1 MKERTQMSDKK
12 TEKER
17 RKELRRRNKETKAEA
32 KRFRRAQKMSGLRS
46 RLGGIDLVVV
56 TAVILFSL
64 FGVAMVFSAGYYQ
77 TINTSNPNPLYY
89 LMRQGIFVVTGWILM
104 FAASGLDYHI
114 YEKTGG
120 AFLALSIILLVLVLV
135 IGQNV
140 NGAVR
145 WINLGFIRI
154 TPSEFSKIFVIIF
167 TASYLVRDPRNI
179 RTLKGLAVLVAAM
192 AAHFI
197 LIIRQPNL
205 STAIVIVMIMTAI
218 MIVGGLNLFYLI
230 VPAGAAVAGYFYIIT
245 YKTPYHWYQRL
256 TSFMDPFAERQGD
269 GYQVV
274 QGLIALGN
282 GGLKGLGFGKSISK
296 NMYLPEPQ
304 NDFILAI
311 LGEELGYIG
320 FLILMAAYIFL
331 MFRLMMIALK
341 AKDRLG
347 FYLATGVSVMLGL
360 QVVINVAVVTSSMPA
375 TGITLPFISYG
386 GTSMWAFM
394 IAMGIALS
402 VSRRRE
408 PDAALSVSKSEGP
421 DRKADE

>member
-1 MKERTQMSDKK
+1 MAEKKDSLDKK

-17 RKELRRRNKETKAEA
+17 RQELRRRNKEKKAEA
-32 KRFRRAQKMSGLRS
+32 KQLRRMQRMNGLRR
-46 RLGGIDLVVV
+46 RLGGIDLVVL
-56 TAVILFSL
+56 TTVILFSL

-89 LMRQGIFVVTGWILM
+89 LMRQGIFVVTGWVLM
-104 FAASGLDYHI
+104 LIAANVDYHL
-114 YEKTGG
+114 YEKTGA
-120 AFLALSIILLVLVLV
+120 AFLALSILLLVLVLV

-145 WINLGFIRI
+145 WINLGFFRI

-179 RTLKGLAVLVAAM
+179 RTLKGLAVLVTAM

-205 STAIVIVMIMTAI
+205 STAIVIVMIMIAI
-218 MIVGGLNLFYLI
+218 MIVGGLNPLYLV
-230 VPAGAAVAGYFYIIT
+230 VPAAGAVAGYFYIIT

-347 FYLATGVSVMLGL
+347 FYLATGIGVMLGL

-386 GTSMWAFM
+386 GTSMWSFM

-402 VSRRRE
+402 VSRKKE
-408 PDAALSVSKSEGP
+408 PEINAEANE
-421 DRKADE
+421 E

>member
-1 MKERTQMSDKK
+1 MAEKKDSLDKK

-17 RKELRRRNKETKAEA
+17 RLELRRRNKEKKAEA
-32 KRFRRAQKMSGLRS
+32 KQMRRMQRMQGLRR
-46 RLGGIDLVVV
+46 RLGGIDLVVLTTV
-56 TAVILFSL
+56 VLFSL

-89 LMRQGIFVVTGWILM
+89 LMRQGLFVVTGWVLM
-104 FAASGLDYHI
+104 LFAANVDYHI
-114 YEKTGG
+114 YEKTGP
-120 AFLALSIILLVLVLV
+120 AFLALSILLLVLVLV

-179 RTLKGLAVLVAAM
+179 RTLKGLVVLVAAM
-192 AAHFI
+192 AAHFV

-205 STAIVIVMIMTAI
+205 STAIVIVMIMIAI
-218 MIVGGLNLFYLI
+218 MIVGGLNPLYLA
-230 VPAGAAVAGYFYIIT
+230 VPVAGAVAGYFYIIT

-320 FLILMAAYIFL
+320 FLVLMAAYIFL

-347 FYLATGVSVMLGL
+347 FYLATGIGVMLGL

-386 GTSMWAFM
+386 GTSMWSFM

-402 VSRRRE
+402 VSRKKE
-408 PDAALSVSKSEGP
+408 PEISAE
-421 DRKADE
+421 ADKE

>member
-1 MKERTQMSDKK
+1 MAEKKDSLDKK

-17 RKELRRRNKETKAEA
+17 RQELRRRNKEKKAEA
-32 KRFRRAQKMSGLRS
+32 KQLRRMQRMNGLRR
-46 RLGGIDLVVV
+46 RLGGIDLVVL
-56 TAVILFSL
+56 TTVILFSL

-89 LMRQGIFVVTGWILM
+89 LMRQGIFVVTGWVLM
-104 FAASGLDYHI
+104 LIAANVDYHL
-114 YEKTGG
+114 YEKTGA
-120 AFLALSIILLVLVLV
+120 AFLALSILLLVLVLV

-145 WINLGFIRI
+145 WINLGFFRI

-179 RTLKGLAVLVAAM
+179 RTLKGLVVLVAAM
-192 AAHFI
+192 AAHFV

-205 STAIVIVMIMTAI
+205 STAIVIVMIMIAI
-218 MIVGGLNLFYLI
+218 MIVGGLNPLYLA
-230 VPAGAAVAGYFYIIT
+230 VPVAGAVAGYFYIIT

-320 FLILMAAYIFL
+320 FLVLMAAYIFL

-347 FYLATGVSVMLGL
+347 FYLATGIGVMLGL

-386 GTSMWAFM
+386 GTSMWSFM

-402 VSRRRE
+402 VSRKKE
-408 PDAALSVSKSEGP
+408 PEISAE
-421 DRKADE
+421 ADKE

>member
-1 MKERTQMSDKK
+1 MEEEKVSQVNIS
-12 TEKER
+12 EKER
-17 RKELRRRNKETKAEA
+17 RKELRRRNKEKKQEA
-32 KRFRRAQKMSGLRS
+32 KQLRKQQRVNGLRERMS
-46 RLGGIDLVVV
+46 GIDLVVV
-56 TAVILFSL
+56 TVVILFSL
-64 FGVAMVFSAGYYQ
+64 FGLAMVFSAGYYQ
-77 TINTSNPNPLYY
+77 TINTSSPHPFYY
-89 LMRQGIFVVTGWILM
+89 LIRQGIFVVSGWVLM
-104 FAASGLDYHI
+104 FMAANVNYHI
-114 YEKTGG
+114 YEKTGA
-120 AFLALSIILLVLVLV
+120 AFLALSILLLVLVLV

-145 WINLGFIRI
+145 WINLGFFRF

-192 AAHFI
+192 GAHFI

-205 STAIVIVMIMTAI
+205 STAIVIVLIMIAI
-218 MIVGGLNLFYLI
+218 MIVAGLNLFYLI
-230 VPAGAAVAGYFYIIT
+230 IPAAGAVAGYFYILT

-320 FLILMAAYIFL
+320 FLFLMAAYLFL
-331 MFRLMMIALK
+331 IFRLMMIALR
-341 AKDRLG
+341 ARDRMG
-347 FYLATGVSVMLGL
+347 FYLATGVAVMLGL
-360 QVVINVAVVTSSMPA
+360 QVIINVAVVTSSMPA

-386 GTSMWAFM
+386 GTSMWSFM

-402 VSRRRE
+402 VSRRKV
-408 PDAALSVSKSEGP
+408 PSG
-421 DRKADE
+421 KAEEE

>member
-1 MKERTQMSDKK
+1 MAQEKVITDKRV
-12 TEKER
+12 EKER
-17 RKELRRRNKETKAEA
+17 RKELRRRLKQEKAEA
-32 KRFRRAQKMSGLRS
+32 RKLRNASRRTAVKESI
-46 RLGGIDLVVV
+46 GGVDLVVLV
-56 TAVILFSL
+56 TVVLFSL
-64 FGVAMVFSAGYYQ
+64 FGTAMVFSAGYYQ
-77 TINTSNPNPLYY
+77 TINTSHPNPFYY
-89 LMRQGIFVVTGWILM
+89 LIRQGGFVVTGWILM
-104 FAASGLDYHI
+104 YLSSRVDYHI
-114 YEKTGG
+114 LGKLGSV
-120 AFLALSIILLVLVLV
+120 FLAVSIGLLVLVLV

-145 WINLGFIRI
+145 WINLGFFRF

-167 TASYLVRDPRNI
+167 TSAYLIKDPRNI
-179 RTLKGLAVLVAAM
+179 RTFKGLFVLAAVM
-192 AAHFI
+192 AAHFL

-205 STAIVIVMIMTAI
+205 STAVVIVLIMIAI
-218 MIVGGLNLFYLI
+218 MVVAGLNLLYLA
-230 VPAGAAVAGYFYIIT
+230 VPIAGAVAGYFYIVT

-256 TSFMDPFAERQGD
+256 TSFADPFAERQGD

-320 FLILMAAYIFL
+320 FVLLMAAYIFL
-331 MFRLMMIALK
+331 IFRLMMIALK
-341 AKDRLG
+341 AEDRLG

-360 QVVINVAVVTSSMPA
+360 QVIINVAVVTSSMPA

-386 GTSMWAFM
+386 GTSMWSFM
-394 IAMGIALS
+394 IAMGIALN
-402 VSRRRE
+402 VSRKRKE
-408 PDAALSVSKSEGP
+408 KSEG
-421 DRKADE
+421 KAVTE

>member
-1 MKERTQMSDKK
+1 MAEKKDSLDKK

-17 RKELRRRNKETKAEA
+17 RLELRRRNKEKKAEA
-32 KRFRRAQKMSGLRS
+32 KQLRRMQRINGLRR
-46 RLGGIDLVVV
+46 RLGGIDLVVL
-56 TAVILFSL
+56 TTVILFSL

-89 LMRQGIFVVTGWILM
+89 LMRQGLFVVTGWVLM
-104 FAASGLDYHI
+104 LFAANVDYHI
-114 YEKTGG
+114 YEKTGP
-120 AFLALSIILLVLVLV
+120 AFLALSILLLVLVLV

-179 RTLKGLAVLVAAM
+179 RTLKGLVVLVAAM
-192 AAHFI
+192 AAHFV

-205 STAIVIVMIMTAI
+205 STAIVIVMIMIAI
-218 MIVGGLNLFYLI
+218 MIVGGLNPLYLA
-230 VPAGAAVAGYFYIIT
+230 VPVAGAVAGYFYIIT

-320 FLILMAAYIFL
+320 FLVLMAAYIFL

-347 FYLATGVSVMLGL
+347 FYLATGIGVMLGL

-386 GTSMWAFM
+386 GTSMWSFM

-402 VSRRRE
+402 VSRKKE
-408 PDAALSVSKSEGP
+408 PEISAE
-421 DRKADE
+421 ADKE

>member
-1 MKERTQMSDKK
+1 MEEEKVSQVNIS
-12 TEKER
+12 EKER
-17 RKELRRRNKETKAEA
+17 RKELRRRNKEKKLEA
-32 KRFRRAQKMSGLRS
+32 KQLRKQQRVNGLRERMS
-46 RLGGIDLVVV
+46 GIDLVVV
-56 TAVILFSL
+56 TVVILFSL
-64 FGVAMVFSAGYYQ
+64 FGLAMVFSAGYYQ
-77 TINTSNPNPLYY
+77 TINTSSQHPFYY
-89 LMRQGIFVVTGWILM
+89 LIRQGIFVVSGWVLM
-104 FAASGLDYHI
+104 FMAANVNYHI
-114 YEKTGG
+114 YEKTGA
-120 AFLALSIILLVLVLV
+120 AFLALSILLLVLVLV

-145 WINLGFIRI
+145 WINLGFFRF

-192 AAHFI
+192 GAHFI

-205 STAIVIVMIMTAI
+205 STAIVIVLIMIAI
-218 MIVGGLNLFYLI
+218 MIVAGLNLFYLI
-230 VPAGAAVAGYFYIIT
+230 IPAAGAVAGYFYILT

-282 GGLKGLGFGKSISK
+282 GGLKGLGFGKSIST

-320 FLILMAAYIFL
+320 FLFLMAAYLFL
-331 MFRLMMIALK
+331 IFRLMMIALR
-341 AKDRLG
+341 ARDRMG
-347 FYLATGVSVMLGL
+347 FYLATGVAVMLGL
-360 QVVINVAVVTSSMPA
+360 QVIINVAVVTSSMPA

-386 GTSMWAFM
+386 GTSMWSFM

-402 VSRRRE
+402 VSRRKV
-408 PDAALSVSKSEGP
+408 PSG
-421 DRKADE
+421 KAEEE

>member
-1 MKERTQMSDKK
+1 MAEKKDSLDKK

-17 RKELRRRNKETKAEA
+17 RLELRRRNKEKKAEA
-32 KRFRRAQKMSGLRS
+32 KQMRRMQRMQGLRR
-46 RLGGIDLVVV
+46 RLGGIDLVVLTTV
-56 TAVILFSL
+56 VLFSL

-89 LMRQGIFVVTGWILM
+89 LMRQGLFVVTGWVLM
-104 FAASGLDYHI
+104 LFAANVDYHI
-114 YEKTGG
+114 YEKTGP
-120 AFLALSIILLVLVLV
+120 AFLALSILLLVLVLV

-205 STAIVIVMIMTAI
+205 STAIVIVMIMIAI
-218 MIVGGLNLFYLI
+218 MIVGGLNPLYLV
-230 VPAGAAVAGYFYIIT
+230 VPAAGAVAGYFYIIT

-347 FYLATGVSVMLGL
+347 FYLATGIGVMLGL

-386 GTSMWAFM
+386 GTSMWSFM

-402 VSRRRE
+402 VSRKKE
-408 PDAALSVSKSEGP
+408 PEINAEANE
-421 DRKADE
+421 E